1 LTPCTAG
8 SALVWIP
15 GTLVLLAQGETG
27 RAVFFLAWGAG
38 LVANT
43 DNLIRPLVVMTAL
56 PVSGLL
62 VFVAILGGIQAFG
75 LLGVFAGPVTL
86 AVSLALLRMLREEL
100 TAPAGEPP
108 PGGVL

>member
-8 SALVWIP
+8 SALVRIP

-43 DNLIRPLVVMTAL
+43 GNLIRPLAVMTAL
-56 PVSGLL
+56 PANRLP
-62 VFVAILGGIQAFG
+62 VAYSKT
-75 LLGVFAGPVTL
+75 VP
-86 AVSLALLRMLREEL
+86 
-100 TAPAGEPP
+100 
-108 PGGVL
+108 